1 MRKILASS
9 LHGEF
14 HLRSHK
20 QLAWPNEGVLR
31 VGEWDGH
38 CAGCVQQITD
48 AGGPSLRGR
57 DEGQSSRAS

>member
-9 LHGEF
+9 VCGEF

-20 QLAWPNEGVLR
+20 QLAWPNEGLLR

-38 CAGCVQQITD
+38 YAGCNRYLTQVV
-48 AGGPSLRGR
+48 PSLRRR